1 MADPMPENTSDGAA
15 TAGGAATP
23 DAAAA
28 SDSTVTSN
36 AAETPKKSTIT
47 PMRIALWVLVGGA
60 GLFMVLTGLVGVLVK
75 AQ

>member
-28 SDSTVTSN
+28 AAAA

-47 PMRIALWVLVGGA
+47 PMRIALWVLVAGA